1 MKYSSVLAAQII
13 TYLMI
18 LALISVLVILLPE
31 LAREEAA
38 QNPIAART
46 SYLFVM
52 GAWVMAIP
60 IFAALRQT
68 LKLISFVANDEAISD
83 RSVKALNII
92 KICAIVFGAL
102 VVIGA
107 TSVVTLSRA
116 SGQGEIDIPIPMFG
130 FILTFVSSIIATSAA
145 VLQNLVQKAIDIKS
159 ENDLTV

>member
-1 MKYSSVLAAQII
+1 M
-13 TYLMI
+13 T

-31 LAREEAA
+31 LAREEAT

-46 SYLFVM
+46 SYLFVLV
-52 GAWVMAIP
+52 AWVMAIP

-68 LKLISFVANDEAISD
+68 LRLISFVANDEAISN
-83 RSVKALNII
+83 RSVKVLNSIKNYAII
-92 KICAIVFGAL
+92 FGAM

-107 TSVVTLSRA
+107 ATVTMLS
-116 SGQGEIDIPIPMFG
+116 SMSSHEIDPPIPMFG

-159 ENDLTV
+159 EDDLTV